1 MNNGFKAYNAR
12 RKAQARSRARAMRNY
27 GKTAVHVVLNGE
39 EIERRYF
46 SDYDDAMRFVSDVN
60 NGIEYP
66 SIKGVSAF
74 TNY

>member
-1 MNNGFKAYNAR
+1 MNRFSNYNAK
-12 RKAQARSRARAMRNY
+12 RKAQSRARARAMRNY
-27 GKTAVHVVLNGE
+27 GKTAVHVVLNRE

-46 SDYDDAMRFVSDVN
+46 ADYDDAMRFVNDVN